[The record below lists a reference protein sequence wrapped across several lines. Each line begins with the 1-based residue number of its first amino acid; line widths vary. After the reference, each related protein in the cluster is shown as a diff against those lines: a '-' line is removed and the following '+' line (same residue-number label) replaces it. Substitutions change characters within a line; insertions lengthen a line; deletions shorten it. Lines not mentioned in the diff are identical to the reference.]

1 MGAHAVQSHNGGC
14 GVGEGRCDPLRW
26 KCTPTMPFAADN
38 VHRKCYDLAE
48 GLKRTTI
55 LLGIY
60 EDTSSQ
66 SLLITQSIDFF
77 ISVLLLLCFFC
88 SICSKAA
95 YFRFQHI
102 YSKKTIRT
110 WHSITSMPL
119 QRLRLFVCQL
129 CVRHRP
135 AQSSTSPMPVRPGAL
150 NLFSAP
156 RQSDSAQLYNR
167 ACCRCAV
174 FACQRRPPP
183 APAHRLRE
191 CVLALAVAPTG

>member
-1 MGAHAVQSHNGGC
+1 MGAHAVQSHNRGC
-14 GVGEGRCDPLRW
+14 YALRW

-38 VHRKCYDLAE
+38 VHRKCNDLAE
-48 GLKRTTI
+48 GLQRTTL

-66 SLLITQSIDFF
+66 SLLITQSIDCCYCVFF
-77 ISVLLLLCFFC
+77 W

-102 YSKKTIRT
+102 YLKKTIRT
-110 WHSITSMPL
+110 CHSVTSMPL
-119 QRLRLFVCQL
+119 QRLRLCVCQL

-135 AQSSTSPMPVRPGAL
+135 AQPSPSPMPVRPGAL